1 MAEECEV
8 MNGFRLAQ
16 RSCFLRI
23 NLDTVLS
30 NLDVVRQ
37 RIGHNTG
44 IIAVVKGN
52 AYGHGSVMLSR
63 FLELRAGITCFAVGT
78 ASEGVELREGGVK
91 ADVIILGVSSCFE
104 IPTIR
109 AHRLIPSI
117 SCLKF
122 LKEWVKHHNDG
133 GHSSNNGL
141 IKSHVGKVVVGVD
154 TGMRTSGCSIEDLP
168 AVMQLCERHEV
179 PVHSLMTHFVDSWED
194 LQLTRDQLHA
204 FLEAVQP
211 YRSRGVPVQAA
222 NTCSVFNGIA
232 AELDF
237 IRVGVAMYGQPLD
250 SSLASVE
257 VSEAAGLRPALSMYA
272 CATKVIELR
281 AGQSI
286 GYNRGYTCQHD
297 GETFAILSFGFA
309 DGFSRC
315 FRTGHVR
322 TLQGTICPIVGR
334 VSMDTT
340 TVKISSKSETIFCVM
355 SHDYSDVNSSATLA
369 KLGNTTTTETIIR
382 LSKRLPRLYLFNG
395 QMFDIDTG
403 LSKLFTD

>member
-133 GHSSNNGL
+133 GHSSNNGVLKQNLFNMFIPYIIFSVFDAPPFLHDL

-322 TLQGTICPIVGR
+322 TLQG
-334 VSMDTT
+334 
-340 TVKISSKSETIFCVM
+340 K
-355 SHDYSDVNSSATLA
+355 Y
-369 KLGNTTTTETIIR
+369 
-382 LSKRLPRLYLFNG
+382 
-395 QMFDIDTG
+395 
-403 LSKLFTD
+403 